1 MQAMGGLV
9 AAWTLWER
17 ALVPSLLSGAGTWL
31 GDIREA
37 VKLCNSIQAFFWR
50 VMLNVPES
58 CPKLALRCETKT
70 TDMKWRVW
78 EEKCLLL
85 VSIKSLEDKSL
96 AKSMYQQAED
106 NGWPGLGR
114 EVKEICKEINIPD
127 INQNIVRKC
136 DIQKAI
142 SVSHYQDMMA
152 QFQGSKKLADIQN
165 SDFSKIQEYFND
177 TNLQNARLKFKIRTK
192 MLDKIPGNFKN
203 KYKKIKNGLKCN
215 LCEDD
220 MTQNHCVICPERIVL
235 REGLDMNNFDH
246 LVIYFKHILSD
257 ITKKA

>member
-1 MQAMGGLV
+1 MFKEKVKKEIEIKPVDFGKFTLKTKTNDKYLGQVLESDLSTSALATVKDKASRVKGATMEIKSIIEDYQMQAMGGLV

-142 SVSHYQDMMA
+142 SVSHHQDMMA
-152 QFQGSKKLADIQN
+152 QFQGS
-165 SDFSKIQEYFND
+165 
-177 TNLQNARLKFKIRTK
+177 
-192 MLDKIPGNFKN
+192 
-203 KYKKIKNGLKCN
+203 
-215 LCEDD
+215 
-220 MTQNHCVICPERIVL
+220 
-235 REGLDMNNFDH
+235 
-246 LVIYFKHILSD
+246 
-257 ITKKA
+257 